1 MLLITVKGTGQ
12 RKLNAEDV
20 CQCLPKLITSLES
33 HHTKAMAL
41 AKCSQDGFYNQC
53 RARLGHVA
61 ECPCKCFRTECRAWL
76 GRVANCSCKG
86 FHAQCGLW
94 LGSPNAL
101 AKVFTLN
108 ADYGWDRS
116 PNARTKVFT
125 LNGQQG
131 GQVLPSAPAKAF
143 KLNAGDGTGCQMRM
157 QRFYTQCEAWLRQA
171 NVEHG

>member
-1 MLLITVKGTGQ
+1 MLLITVNGRGQ
-12 RKLNAEDV
+12 KKLNAEDV
-20 CQCLPKLITSLES
+20 CQCLPKLITSLDS
-33 HHTKAMAL
+33 HCTKALAL
-41 AKCSQDGFYNQC
+41 AECSLDGFHNQC
-53 RARLGHVA
+53 QAWLGHVA
-61 ECPCKCFRTECRAWL
+61 EYACKGFLDECRAWL
-76 GRVANCSCKG
+76 GRVANCFCKG
-86 FHAQCGLW
+86 FHAQCGVW

-131 GQVLPSAPAKAF
+131 GHVLPSAPAKAF
-143 KLNAGDGTGCQMRM
+143 QLNAGAGTGCQMPM

-171 NVEHG
+171 NVEHS